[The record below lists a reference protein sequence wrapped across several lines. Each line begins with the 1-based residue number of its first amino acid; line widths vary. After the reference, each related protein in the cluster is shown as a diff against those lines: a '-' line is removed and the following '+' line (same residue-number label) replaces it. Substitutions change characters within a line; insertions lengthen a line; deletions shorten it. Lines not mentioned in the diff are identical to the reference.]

1 MSHYIIYSV
10 IGDLVTLSFCAGKQP
25 DRGDDR
31 GRPEAAEAEGGGEGE
46 GEGGEEEIP
55 PTNQKT
61 ARGTKVDFYR
71 TFVGRN
77 KISYFTNFFR
87 NLDLEYC

>member
-1 MSHYIIYSV
+1 M
-10 IGDLVTLSFCAGKQP
+10 TLSFCAGKQP

-61 ARGTKVDFYR
+61 ARGTKVDF
-71 TFVGRN
+71 
-77 KISYFTNFFR
+77 
-87 NLDLEYC
+87 